1 VAPEPS
7 PPFIHPTA
15 DVSAAAVVGAGT
27 QVWRFSHIREGA
39 VVGAGCII
47 GQGVYVDSEVV
58 IGSHC
63 KLENGVSVHRPAVV
77 EDGVFLGPGVVL
89 TNDRY
94 PRAVHPDGTVKDA
107 AGWTAEGVTIRRGA
121 AVGASSVVLPGVV
134 VGRWAMVGAGSV
146 VTADVADHGLV
157 VGNPAR
163 LIGYVCACGRRLPDD
178 PAAAPRRCPSCGR
191 VSAG

>member
-1 VAPEPS
+1 MDPEPS
-7 PPFIHPTA
+7 SPLIHPTA
-15 DVSAAAVVGAGT
+15 DVSAGASVGKGT
-27 QVWRFSHIREGA
+27 QIWRFAHLREGA

-47 GQGVYVDSEVV
+47 GQGVYVDSDVV

-63 KLENGVSVHRPAVV
+63 KVENGASIHRPAVV

-94 PRAVHPDGTVKDA
+94 PRSVYPDGTIKDA
-107 AGWTAEGVTIRRGA
+107 TGWTAEGVTIRRGA
-121 AVGASSVVLPGVV
+121 AIGAASVVLPGVE

-163 LIGYVCACGRRLPDD
+163 LIGYVCACGGRLPDD
-178 PAAAPRRCPSCGR
+178 PATGAQRCPICGL
-191 VSAG
+191 VTES